1 MNCCCQVV
9 GETSGATG
17 ESQDR
22 HNKRPLPAS
31 DRHDDNKVDVGNCY
45 CINLVS
51 WKQDV
56 RTIGTA

>member
-9 GETSGATG
+9 GEMSGATG

-22 HNKRPLPAS
+22 QNIRPLPAS

-51 WKQDV
+51 
-56 RTIGTA
+56 